1 MQGKYTAITLIAQ
14 TYTHDSIGQ
23 PVAAEKRQQIP
34 AEIHSASRAEFSQ
47 AGQMGISAAYT
58 AIVLSGNYN
67 GEQVCILDG
76 VRYAIYRTYER
87 EDEQVELYLQ
97 REVGA

>member
-1 MQGKYTAITLIAQ
+1 MQGKYTAITLISQ
-14 TYTHDSIGQ
+14 TYTQDSIGQ
-23 PVAAEKRQQIP
+23 PVATERRRQVP

-47 AGQMGISAAYT
+47 AGQLGISAAYT

-67 GEQVCILDG
+67 GEQVCLFDG
-76 VRYAIYRTYER
+76 DRYAIYRTYER
-87 EDEQVELYLQ
+87 EDEQIELYLQ